1 VLYRIVSAKIVK
13 SRYSYVTLVSVTPV
27 NTAGRTLETYFT
39 ALQTKKF
46 MDYFDSE
53 NIDFQ
58 QRSELLHDLVFR
70 YTGEMKSK
78 RDNNYSCFEFMQPD
92 ENGGC

>member
-1 VLYRIVSAKIVK
+1 
-13 SRYSYVTLVSVTPV
+13 
-27 NTAGRTLETYFT
+27 
-39 ALQTKKF
+39 